1 MGHEVMNDYLHLK
14 NIYKSYEQSDKGK
27 MVLENINFK
36 IDKSEFVAILGPS
49 GCGKTTLLKII
60 GGFLESEKGS
70 VYKNAEK
77 VTGTS
82 PDRIMVFQEFNQ
94 LFPWKTVLDNVI
106 FALKAKNI
114 AKNST
119 DREKIARYYLNKVEL
134 PNVCDYYPYQLSGGM
149 KQRVA
154 LARTL
159 AADPEI
165 MLMDEPFGSLDSQ
178 TRCTLQNLLIDIW
191 QETQKTILFVTHDIK
206 EAIVLADRIIVME
219 TNPGKIKKIINNN
232 LERPRN
238 RVSPEFAQLYETVCM
253 V

>member
-1 MGHEVMNDYLHLK
+1 MKDYLHIK
-14 NIYKSYEQSDKGK
+14 NIYKNYERSDEGK
-27 MVLENINFK
+27 MVLENINFL

-60 GGFLESEKGS
+60 GGFLESEKGA
-70 VYKNAEK
+70 VYKNGEK

-82 PDRIMVFQEFNQ
+82 PDRIMVFQEFRQ

-114 AKNST
+114 AKNSAE
-119 DREKIARYYLNKVEL
+119 REKIARYYLKKVEL
-134 PNVCDYYPYQLSGGM
+134 PNVCDYYPDQLSGGM

-178 TRCTLQNLLIDIW
+178 TRSTLQNLLIDIW
-191 QETQKTILFVTHDIK
+191 QEAQKTILFVTHDIK

-219 TNPGKIKKIINNN
+219 KNPGRIKKIINNN

-238 RVSPEFAQLYETVCM
+238 RMSPEFAQLYETISGV
-253 V
+253 